1 MKKAKRRINKKKAW
15 ALASLLLA
23 VLLCCTSLTAF
34 AAADT
39 PSLDLSKKGSISL
52 QLYSE
57 ENDAPVKDGT
67 LALYQVADLYLENGN
82 MAYENTAEF
91 SSITSALDAE
101 DSELAA
107 ELAAYVSS
115 NGIEGTYAEIASDGS
130 VAFTE
135 LPLGMYL
142 IIQTEQSTGY
152 YAIEPFLVTVP
163 MAGENSWVYDVDA
176 SPKTEIAVQPET
188 PETPAGSSETPAESE
203 KKESEENAAALV
215 TGEETSSGS
224 GTGTSAEG
232 AETLASSLPQTGQ
245 LYWPIPILLGVG
257 IALIVFG
264 TIFNRRKEHARE
276 AQ

>member
-1 MKKAKRRINKKKAW
+1 MKKEKKRINKKTAW
-15 ALASLLLA
+15 ALASLLL
-23 VLLCCTSLTAF
+23 VLLLCCTSLTAF

-91 SSITSALDAE
+91 SSVTSALDAE

-188 PETPAGSSETPAESE
+188 PETPAGSSETPAASE
-203 KKESEENAAALV
+203 KKEAEENAAALV
-215 TGEETSSGS
+215 TGEESSSGS

-232 AETLASSLPQTGQ
+232 AEALASSLPQTGQ